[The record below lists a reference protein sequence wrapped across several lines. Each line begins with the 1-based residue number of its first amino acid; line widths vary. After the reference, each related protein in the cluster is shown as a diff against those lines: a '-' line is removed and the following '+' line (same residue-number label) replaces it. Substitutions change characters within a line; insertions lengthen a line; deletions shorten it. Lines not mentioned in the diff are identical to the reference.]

1 MAGPDDRCFPV
12 RVIAL
17 ALLLG
22 SVLLVLVMFALL
34 FGPMAAPARED

>member
-1 MAGPDDRCFPV
+1 MRSSGTAASLDS
-12 RVIAL
+12 VIAL

-22 SVLLVLVMFALL
+22 SILLVLVMFAVL

>member
-1 MAGPDDRCFPV
+1 MATFGNACFPV

-22 SVLLVLVMFALL
+22 SILLVLVMFALL